1 MNKFFRALIAA
12 WGAKKLGGGCFS
24 TIIIF
29 IIIYTLL
36 GKCNQPSRAGNVRTM
51 HHVQVAK

>member
-1 MNKFFRALIAA
+1 MNKFFRALIAGY
-12 WGAKKLGGGCFS
+12 GAKKLGGGCFS

-36 GKCNQPSRAGNVRTM
+36 GKCSGPSNNGYRAAPQKIGVGR
-51 HHVQVAK
+51 